1 MATDDIIKKL
11 TDVIAKTDE
20 GSFFMVSEE
29 FGREIRNE
37 LINLHAYKAKLDEI
51 LALPNCQTCGWRP
64 CIKMPEPGEYV
75 VFNCPNWIKEEGH
88 K

>member
-1 MATDDIIKKL
+1 MTTNEIVKKL

-37 LINLHAYKAKLDEI
+37 LINLHAYKVKLDDI
-51 LALPNCQTCGWRP
+51 LALPNCQTCGRRT
-64 CIKMPEPGEYV
+64 CISKPEPGEYV
-75 VFNCPNWIKEEGH
+75 VFNCPSWIKKEDH